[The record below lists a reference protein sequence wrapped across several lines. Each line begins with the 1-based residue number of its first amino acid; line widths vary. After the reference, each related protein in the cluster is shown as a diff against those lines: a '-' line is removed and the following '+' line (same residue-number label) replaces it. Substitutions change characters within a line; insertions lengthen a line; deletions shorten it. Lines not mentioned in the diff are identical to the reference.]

1 MFNLLFFK
9 KQIALL
15 SSLKSSLPNPRSWRF
30 SLMVS
35 SKSFKFYTW
44 YLYLWSILIFGCG
57 LRFRMGGTFFAYVSS
72 TIPEPLLKLLSLL
85 ERIAFVLLSRIHCLH
100 LPESVSGFS
109 MLFPLINVTILLPVL
124 PCRDWF
130 PPNLS
135 FFFKTVFTILVPL
148 PSHMNFRIQFLISI
162 RNLSWILIGITLYL

>member
-57 LRFRMGGTFFAYVSS
+57 LRFRMGGTFFCICKFNYSRTTVETTVLAWKNCLCPFV
-72 TIPEPLLKLLSLL
+72 KNSLPPFAWVCL
-85 ERIAFVLLSRIHCLH
+85 WVLYAL
-100 LPESVSGFS
+100 
-109 MLFPLINVTILLPVL
+109 PLINVTILLPVL

>member
-57 LRFRMGGTFFAYVSS
+57 LRFRMGGTFFANVSS

-85 ERIAFVLLSRIHCLH
+85 ERIAFVLLSKIHCLH

-109 MLFPLINVTILLPVL
+109 MLFH
-124 PCRDWF
+124 WSMW
-130 PPNLS
+130 LS
-135 FFFKTVFTILVPL
+135 FCQYYLVVIGFL
-148 PSHMNFRIQFLISI
+148 QICPSFSKLFSLF
-162 RNLSWILIGITLYL
+162 